1 MYLFF
6 REFVKICGEQVIKR
20 KNEQRRKKKTK
31 VFLKNNFI
39 PFWIDFRLV
48 HGLYKRGVINP
59 FFIFGGKKQ
68 VCKVNYGHYII
79 FRIENYHVEKQ
90 IKKFW
95 HGKLI
100 VEKLSHIF

>member
-1 MYLFF
+1 MSEIIVPKDLNKSKKCPRNKCTYLFF
-6 REFVKICGEQVIKR
+6 YEFVKICGEQVIKR

-59 FFIFGGKKQ
+59 FLFL
-68 VCKVNYGHYII
+68 
-79 FRIENYHVEKQ
+79 VEKS
-90 IKKFW
+90 KFV
-95 HGKLI
+95 K
-100 VEKLSHIF
+100 